1 MKYTLNYEYEEFPVF
16 NHEKQMNESNLA
28 QWAVLKNEA
37 EEVGYIQPGCGS
49 YAEFTDLKV
58 ELSEEEKESILE
70 EATKHFEKQE
80 KDWQTETEIEEIRNS
95 IDFEEIEEKRQKI
108 LEILEILNDN
118 DADNKY
124 LILTNDLYRSKS
136 ISILD
141 AMVNLQIALG
151 CSQKQSREIVALF
164 V

>member
-1 MKYTLNYEYEEFPVF
+1 MKYILNYEYEEFPVF

-37 EEVGYIQPGCGS
+37 GEEVGYLQPNCGS

-70 EATKHFEKQE
+70 EATEHFEKQE
-80 KDWQTETEIEEIRNS
+80 KDWQTETEIEEIKGR
-95 IDFEEIEEKRQKI
+95 IYFEEIETKRQKI
-108 LEILEILNDN
+108 LEILNENDT
-118 DADNKY
+118 DPDKH
-124 LILTNDLYRSKS
+124 LILTDDLYRSKS

-141 AMVNLQIALG
+141 AMVNLQIVLG

>member
-1 MKYTLNYEYEEFPVF
+1 MNYTLNYEYEEFPIF

-37 EEVGYIQPGCGS
+37 GEEVGYIQPDCGS

-58 ELSEEEKESILE
+58 ELSEDEKESILE

-108 LEILEILNDN
+108 LEILNDN
-118 DADNKY
+118 DTDPDKY
-124 LILTNDLYRSKS
+124 LILTDDLYRSKS

-141 AMVNLQIALG
+141 AMVNLQIVLG
-151 CSQKQSREIVALF
+151 CSQKQSREIIALF
-164 V
+164 A

>member
-108 LEILEILNDN
+108 LEILNDN
-118 DADNKY
+118 DAEHNKY

>member
-37 EEVGYIQPGCGS
+37 GEEVGYIQPDCGS

-58 ELSEEEKESILE
+58 ELSEDEKESILE

-80 KDWQTETEIEEIRNS
+80 KDWQTETEIEEIKGR
-95 IDFEEIEEKRQKI
+95 IDFEKIEKRRKK
-108 LEILEILNDN
+108 ILEILNDN
-118 DADNKY
+118 DTDTDKY

-141 AMVNLQIALG
+141 AMVNLQIVLG
-151 CSQKQSREIVALF
+151 CSQKQSREIIALF